1 MAALWQ
7 SPPSVPCAMCGRGR
21 EAYTALDA
29 QYAPRPHAQQ
39 SQVLKLKTIM
49 RINVGRTFNDV
60 RPAGGSRA
68 NAHVEAWERQYA
80 PVCASPRLV
89 WARNRA
95 RDKGDTARLGFQ
107 QRLTRPLHPRAPAP
121 CCARPR
127 SPKPNVCGI
136 LLSKF
141 GPTPLFPRPVQ
152 APRRPSGRP
161 SGHATAHHVWR
172 RGMPCWCP

>member
-1 MAALWQ
+1 MDFFIDPIVWRQGLAVS
-7 SPPSVPCAMCGRGR
+7 SPPPKVRLHKTLVWVLLVDPPLPLSTAPHSHGRHFAAPAPCARGGAR
-21 EAYTALDA
+21 HGQ
-29 QYAPRPHAQQ
+29 QYAPATHAQQ

-127 SPKPNVCGI
+127 SPKPNAA
-136 LLSKF
+136 
-141 GPTPLFPRPVQ
+141 
-152 APRRPSGRP
+152 AP
-161 SGHATAHHVWR
+161 
-172 RGMPCWCP
+172 M

>member
-1 MAALWQ
+1 MSYPPDIMLIRVAVINPPLTRSPTQRSHGRHFAA
-7 SPPSVPCAMCGRGR
+7 PAPCARWGARHGQ
-21 EAYTALDA
+21 
-29 QYAPRPHAQQ
+29 QYAPATHAQQ

-107 QRLTRPLHPRAPAP
+107 QRLNRPLHPRLLRPAASDPGAP
-121 CCARPR
+121 
-127 SPKPNVCGI
+127 SPM
-136 LLSKF
+136 LLLQCELPFS
-141 GPTPLFPRPVQ
+141 LH
-152 APRRPSGRP
+152 S
-161 SGHATAHHVWR
+161 
-172 RGMPCWCP
+172 